1 MVWSVSGLPQGHN
14 GITDV
19 RDAWQGEQAA
29 HDRHAPQ
36 EVYRLD
42 QGTLSLVNLIFEMK
56 KNLP

>member
-1 MVWSVSGLPQGHN
+1 MVWSVSGLPRGHN

-29 HDRHAPQ
+29 HDRHAAQ

-42 QGTLSLVNLIFEMK
+42 HGEFEFS
-56 KNLP
+56 